1 MTTSVE
7 LFLTTALLALV
18 SAFGSAFLGYPL
30 GNWLAGLKRLKAFS
44 SALLLVPFLL
54 PSFLVG
60 LVILPFQSQSI
71 TVAEG
76 FTWIV
81 LAHLLMNI
89 GFVARV
95 VAASSVPKEQLEA
108 AQLDGASRWQSRL
121 QVEIPQQ
128 LPGIG
133 SASLL
138 VALYSATSYG
148 LVLTLGRGDVQTLET
163 EIAELA
169 LRELD
174 LPGAGW
180 IAMLQTLITVVFFLI
195 ARRIGANPSTLF
207 GETQSQGSKVGAV
220 IAALYLA
227 SIGLLIGNVILRVFT
242 LNGGVVEN
250 FRNLATRGSRE
261 ILNISLLDAAGNS
274 LRNLLVCLLISLPII
289 WLVSGRKKSSLL
301 VLIPIGISPVVVGLL
316 FLVGAGYIPGALGN
330 WWLVPLA
337 QSIFLIPLGYQILR
351 PARQS
356 VEPEMLEAAQLDGAN
371 KLQSFAS
378 VEAPVLAR
386 PLAAAISFMSLASL
400 GEFGAASFL
409 AYGSQATLPL
419 AMFRLAGRP
428 GEENLGMA
436 MSAALVLI
444 LLAFVVV
451 YFISREPKSDLE
463 LGRRDAQDQ
472 RRV

>member
-1 MTTSVE
+1 MTTSFE

-18 SAFGSAFLGYPL
+18 SALGSAFLGYPL
-30 GNWLAGLKRLKAFS
+30 GNWLAGLKRMKAVV
-44 SALLLVPFLL
+44 SALLLLPFLL

-60 LVILPFQSQSI
+60 LVMLPSQGESL
-71 TVAEG
+71 TATEG
-76 FTWIV
+76 LTWIFF
-81 LAHLLMNI
+81 AHLLMNI
-89 GFVARV
+89 GFIGRV
-95 VAASSVPKEQLEA
+95 VAASSVTKEQLEA
-108 AQLDGASRWQSRL
+108 AQLDGASKWQSRIL
-121 QVEIPQQ
+121 VEIPQQ
-128 LPGIG
+128 LPGIA

-148 LVLTLGRGDVQTLET
+148 LVLTLGRGEVQTLET

-174 LPGAGW
+174 LMGAGW
-180 IAMLQTLITVVFFLI
+180 IALLQTLITVIFFLI

-207 GETQSQGSKVGAV
+207 GDTESKGSKVGAA
-220 IAALYLA
+220 IAAAYLA
-227 SIGLLIGNVILRVFT
+227 AIAFLIGNVVIKVFT
-242 LNGGVVEN
+242 LNGGAIEN
-250 FRNLATRGSRE
+250 LNNLATKGSRE
-261 ILNISLLDAAGNS
+261 ILNISLLEAAGNS
-274 LRNLLVCLLISLPII
+274 LRNLLICLLISLPII

-301 VLIPIGISPVVVGLL
+301 VLIPIGISPVVIGLL
-316 FLVGAGYIPGALGN
+316 FLIGAGYIPGALGN

-419 AMFRLAGRP
+419 AMFRLTGRP

-436 MSAALVLI
+436 LTAALLLI
-444 LLAFVVV
+444 LLAFLVV
-451 YFISREPKSDLE
+451 YFISREPRSDLE
-463 LGRRDAQDQ
+463 LSRRDAQGQQ
-472 RRV
+472 RA

>member
-1 MTTSVE
+1 MTTSFE

-18 SAFGSAFLGYPL
+18 SALGSAFLGYPL

-76 FTWIV
+76 FIWIV
-81 LAHLLMNI
+81 LAHLLMNV

-108 AQLDGASRWQSRL
+108 AQLDGANRWQSRW

-128 LPGIG
+128 LPGIA

-174 LPGAGW
+174 LTGAGS
-180 IAMLQTLITVVFFLI
+180 IALLQTLITVLFFVI

-220 IAALYLA
+220 IAALYLS

-274 LRNLLVCLLISLPII
+274 LRNLLVCLFVSLPII

-301 VLIPIGISPVVVGLL
+301 VLIPIGISPVVVGLF
-316 FLVGAGYIPGALGN
+316 FLVAAGYIPGALGN

-436 MSAALVLI
+436 MTAALLLI

-451 YFISREPKSDLE
+451 YFISREPRSDLE
-463 LGRRDAQDQ
+463 LSRPDAQDQ

>member
-1 MTTSVE
+1 MTTSFE

-18 SAFGSAFLGYPL
+18 SALGAALLGYPL
-30 GNWLAGLKRLKAFS
+30 GNWLAGLRKMRALF

-60 LVILPFQSQSI
+60 LVILPFQGQSL
-71 TVAEG
+71 TQLGA

-89 GFVARV
+89 GFIARV
-95 VAASSVPKEQLEA
+95 VAASAVPREQLEA

-121 QVEIPQQ
+121 LVEIPQQ
-128 LPGIG
+128 LPGIA

-148 LVLTLGRGDVQTLET
+148 LVLTLGRGQLQTLET

-174 LPGAGW
+174 LVGAGL
-180 IAMLQTLITVVFFLI
+180 IALLQTLLTVIFFVV

-207 GETQSQGSKVGAV
+207 GETESKGSRLGAV
-220 IAALYLA
+220 VGIFYLA
-227 SIGLLIGNVILRVFT
+227 AIALVVGNVFLKVFT
-242 LNGGVVEN
+242 LNGGIAQN
-250 FRNLATRGSRE
+250 LSNLATRGSRE
-261 ILNISLLDAAGNS
+261 ILNISLLEAAGNS
-274 LRNLLVCLLISLPII
+274 FRNLLVCLLISLPVI
-289 WLVSGRKKSSLL
+289 WLASGRNKSSLL
-301 VLIPIGISPVVVGLL
+301 VLIPIGVSPVVIGLL
-316 FLVGAGYIPGALGN
+316 FLVGAGYLPGGLGN

-351 PARQS
+351 PARQA

-371 KLQSFAS
+371 RLQSFTS

-386 PLAAAISFMSLASL
+386 PIAAAISFMSLASL

-409 AYGSQATLPL
+409 AYGSEATLPL
-419 AMFRLAGRP
+419 AMFRLASRP

-436 MSAALVLI
+436 MTAALILI

-451 YFISREPKSDLE
+451 YFISREPKASLE
-463 LGRRDAQDQ
+463 LNHQDAQV
-472 RRV
+472 RPRA